1 MSAPGREREAVDSR
15 GPAYRWVYLWHWPI
29 RAMHW
34 VAAASITVLIAT
46 GFFIGRPYFV
56 GNPADTSQ
64 LFVMGTMRFIHF
76 AAAGALVAT
85 AIIRI
90 YWLFAGNRYERA
102 QALLPIDRKS
112 LWNGLRM
119 MRKYLL
125 FRRDEGPHYVGHN
138 PMQQLAYTGFY
149 GVLILQIVTG
159 FALYGLADPEGFF
172 YRVFGWE
179 TRYFGGVPV
188 VRFVHHA
195 LTWIVI
201 SFIPVHV
208 YLGVRTDFTDRDGT
222 ITSII
227 SGGRWVRDDVHYEDA

>member
-1 MSAPGREREAVDSR
+1 MSAPARRGEAAASR

-34 VAAASITVLIAT
+34 VAAGSILLLIVT
-46 GFFIGRPYFV
+46 GFYIGRPYFV
-56 GNPADTSQ
+56 ANPADTSQ
-64 LFVMGTMRFIHF
+64 LFLMGTMRFLHF

-85 AIIRI
+85 AIVRV
-90 YWLFAGNRYERA
+90 YWLLVGNRYENWK
-102 QALLPIDRKS
+102 ALLPVDPKS
-112 LWNGLRM
+112 LRNVLRM

-125 FRRDEGPHYVGHN
+125 FRWHEGPHYVGHN

-149 GVLILQIVTG
+149 AVLLVQIATG

-172 YRVFGWE
+172 FRVFGWE
-179 TRYFGGVPV
+179 TRFFGGVPV
-188 VRFVHHA
+188 VRFVHHV
-195 LTWIVI
+195 LTWVVI
-201 SFIPVHV
+201 IFVPVHV
-208 YLGVRTDFTDRDGT
+208 YLGVRTEFTDRDGT